1 MGEYLRKD
9 YAYEILESFEELLDE
24 KDITIPSD
32 DRDCE
37 DGEARLYGSE
47 YYELEE
53 KILWLLEQ
61 FEEEVRRDSVV
72 YC

>member
-1 MGEYLRKD
+1 MGEDLRKD

-24 KDITIPSD
+24 KDISIPSD

-37 DGEARLYGSE
+37 DGESRIYGSE

-61 FEEEVRRDSVV
+61 FEEEVRRDSVI